1 MIQFISITM
10 RNFMSYGNNITT
22 ILLDRPGT
30 TLIVGED
37 LDNTTDGKGANG
49 VGKTTLVNAIVYAL
63 YGKPVSKISMDNLI
77 NNVNKKNME
86 VIVEF
91 KIRDNHYMIKRYRKT
106 KDGSGVYLIINGED
120 KTPDSIANTDAEIER
135 ILGMPYELFVR
146 IVVFSASH
154 EPFLDMPVRHV
165 SQANQSDF
173 IEELFGLVALSQ
185 KAELLKLVIKD
196 TERDATAEK
205 SRLSIIEQEH
215 ARYATQVDSAKRRAI
230 TWEVTNTNSINA
242 LELKL
247 EQLKQVDIPQQQSLL
262 NTLEEVDSQLSSLI
276 NEQRSADRDK
286 RDADKLLTSK
296 QSELSHLDNS
306 KCPYCLQDFVATK
319 AKIKLIRGEITQ
331 LSEKLQELG
340 GVSARIAESIAQ
352 LSHKH
357 KEIKAQI
364 TVDNIEEL
372 IEINSQSGNIT
383 QRIQELR
390 DAVNPLLD
398 PLDELASSPPPAV
411 DYQRANELERQADHE
426 KFLLKLLTRKD
437 SFVRKELLGRNIPYL
452 NAQLQ
457 HHLTFLGLPHK
468 VEFTH
473 EMTAAISQFG
483 NPLDFG
489 NLSAG
494 QRARVN
500 FALSLAFRDVLQQLH
515 QKVNICMFDEVLDVG
530 LDAVGTAAAAKLLRH
545 IASKDG
551 VSVYIVSHKSE
562 FEGLFDTTMT
572 VQLSQGFS
580 YIKET

>member
-1 MIQFISITM
+1 
-10 RNFMSYGNNITT
+10 
-22 ILLDRPGT
+22 
-30 TLIVGED
+30 
-37 LDNTTDGKGANG
+37 
-49 VGKTTLVNAIVYAL
+49 
-63 YGKPVSKISMDNLI
+63 
-77 NNVNKKNME
+77 ME

-91 KIRDNHYMIKRYRKT
+91 KIKDTHYLISRYRKT
-106 KDGSGVYLIINGED
+106 KDGSGIRLEINGED
-120 KTPDSIANTDAEIER
+120 KTPDSVANTDAAIER
-135 ILGMPYELFVR
+135 VLGMPYELFVR

-185 KAELLKLVIKD
+185 KAELLKLVIRD
-196 TERDATAEK
+196 TERDAVTEK
-205 SRLSIIEQEH
+205 ARIALLEQEH
-215 ARYATQVDSAKRRAI
+215 ARHLTQIESAKRRVVN
-230 TWEVTNTNSINA
+230 WEVSNDATVNTLI
-242 LELKL
+242 EKL
-247 EQLKQVDIPQQQSLL
+247 EKLKQVDILQQQSLL
-262 NTLEEVDSQLSSLI
+262 STLKEIDTQLSDVLSEQRTLERE
-276 NEQRSADRDK
+276 K
-286 RDADKLLTSK
+286 RDIVKKISEK
-296 QSELSHLDNS
+296 QSEADHLKNS
-306 KCPYCLQDFVATK
+306 KCPYCLQDFLAAKTK
-319 AKIKLIRGEITQ
+319 LKQ
-331 LSEKLQELG
+331 LSSQLVTLAATLAEQETAITALLDD
-340 GVSARIAESIAQ
+340 SAR

-372 IEINSQSGNIT
+372 IEINSQSGNI
-383 QRIQELR
+383 QERIEELR
-390 DAVNPLLD
+390 TTVNPFLD
-398 PLDELASSPPPAV
+398 PLDELTSAELPAV
-411 DYQRANELERQADHE
+411 DYTRANKLERTAEHE

-551 VSVYIVSHKSE
+551 VSAYIVSHKSE
-562 FEGLFDTTMT
+562 FEGMFDRTMI